1 MEYKITDSIYTE
13 ELNQLICIDYI
24 SFGFAHF
31 SIALKQPRMSEYLF
45 RKRKIQR
52 HQEDRPVNGMETND
66 IFSDQVKICRPIFV
80 EFIAAVSVAVIADT
94 CDIVCQSI
102 QPYIY
107 NVLRIEIYRDSPF
120 KGCSGYTEIL
130 KSRKKEVV
138 HHLVFTRLRL
148 DEIRMCVDV
157 VNKLICIFT
166 HFEEICLF
174 LGRYAWTSAV
184 RTFAVYKLG
193 LCEEGLTWCT
203 VHSFIMTL
211 VDISLCIHFFE
222 DFFDLLF
229 MVFICCTDE
238 FIIGCVH
245 QIPDAF
251 DLTGNVIYEFLWCN
265 TSFLSLQ
272 LDLLAMLIS
281 TCLKIYVITLL
292 SFKTCDRIRKND
304 LIGISDMRFTG
315 CVRNGSADIISLLF
329 HLFFPP

>member
-1 MEYKITDSIYTE
+1 
-13 ELNQLICIDYI
+13 
-24 SFGFAHF
+24 
-31 SIALKQPRMSEYLF
+31 MSEYLF

-52 HQEDRPVNGMETND
+52 HQEDRPVNRMETND
-66 IFSDQVKICRPIFV
+66 IFSDKVKVCRPVFV

-94 CDIVCQSI
+94 CDIVCQGI

-107 NVLRIEIYRDSPF
+107 NMLRIKIYRDSPF
-120 KGCSGYTEIL
+120 EGCSGHTEIL
-130 KSRKKEVV
+130 KTRKKEVV

-157 VNKLICIFT
+157 VDQFVCILA

-174 LGRYAWTSAV
+174 FSRYTWTSAV

-193 LCEEGLTWCT
+193 LCEERLTWCT
-203 VHSFIMTL
+203 VHSFVMTL

-229 MVFICCTDE
+229 MVFICCTDK
-238 FIIGCVH
+238 FVIGCVH
-245 QIPDAF
+245 QIPDTF
-251 DLTGNVIYEFLWCN
+251 DLTGNVIYEFLRCN

-272 LDLLAMLIS
+272 LDLLAMLIR
-281 TCLKIYVITLL
+281 TCLEIYVITLL
-292 SFKTCDRIRKND
+292 SLKTCDGICKNN
-304 LIGISDMRFTG
+304 LISISDMRFTG

-329 HLFFPP
+329 HFSFLHNIKNNCMLTHN